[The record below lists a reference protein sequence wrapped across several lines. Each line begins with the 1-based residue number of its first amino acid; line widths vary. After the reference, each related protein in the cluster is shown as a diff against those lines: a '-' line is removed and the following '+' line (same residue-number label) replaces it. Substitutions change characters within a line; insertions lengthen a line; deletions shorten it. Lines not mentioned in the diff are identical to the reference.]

1 VSDVKIALSK
11 KVKGSTKRHV
21 ILTVPTMKDPG
32 IRLVI
37 RQYILPKGTVPVSA
51 FRGENTLFKFNIS
64 YLDRLLL
71 TFPDAEM
78 SRGLRS
84 RLAKEQ
90 SHILDTLDDT
100 EVEVP
105 GFAGELWRF
114 QTQGVNAGIEHLR
127 EHGVF
132 MLNDEMGLGKT
143 IQAICMILK
152 LKRKRVLVVTT
163 KSGCGSWA
171 KILRTLFPRVK
182 YEVIEGDASR
192 RAAKAN
198 KQVRIR
204 LVNFEAL
211 RVQAFDSNGNP
222 WPKKRRESKSDRKV
236 WRPNNPDL
244 FRQRYDMII
253 TDEFHKVKNP
263 HAQQTLGYLQL
274 PKAEMEMPMSGT
286 PFLNNPMELWPVL
299 NRLWP
304 TKFPNYD
311 AFETNLI
318 VKDGGERIA
327 FNPDEMAKLRTFLDA
342 HTVRRRKEQ
351 VGIQMPAVIYS
362 TVMVPMT
369 DEQRRIYKRVERE
382 MKMELA
388 DGTIKTIVGALPK
401 IMRLKQA
408 CFSPELFGGSE
419 HSAKIEQLRDIVTEL
434 VASGE
439 KAIIF
444 TQFEPGVRILA
455 REFEEYD
462 PAVITG
468 KLNHTTKRRD
478 AQVEKFETSDDC
490 KLFIGTIR
498 ANQEAI
504 TLSAATYVIMLDEE
518 WSPNSNDQA
527 IARSA
532 AGGLRGI
539 NADHVNVIKL
549 QCENSIEQDIEALN
563 DWKRAVFDR
572 TIERDGGRLREVRK
586 VTLADIRKVLNG
598 EYRDKKPKV
607 AA

>member
-1 VSDVKIALSK
+1 MSSDVRIALSK
-11 KVKGSTKRHV
+11 RVKGSDTRHV
-21 ILTVPTMKDPG
+21 IMRCPSMKDGP
-32 IRLVI
+32 IRMVI
-37 RQYILPKGTVPVSA
+37 RQHILPHGTVPVSA
-51 FRGENTLFKFNIS
+51 YRGTDTLFKFNLR

-71 TFPDAEM
+71 AFPDAEM
-78 SRGLRS
+78 SMGLRR
-84 RLAKEQ
+84 RLAREQ
-90 SHILDTLDDT
+90 MAQIDSLPDD
-100 EVEVP
+100 EVMIP
-105 GFAGELWRF
+105 GFQGEFWRF
-114 QTQGVNAGIEHLR
+114 QNQGINAGVQHLR
-127 EHGVF
+127 DNGVF

-143 IQAICMILK
+143 IQAIAILLK

-182 YEVIEGDASR
+182 YEVIEGDAGK

-198 KQVRIR
+198 KQVRVR

-211 RVQAFDSNGNP
+211 RVKAFDSNGNP
-222 WPKKRRESKSDRKV
+222 WQKGWRESKTRRKV
-236 WRPNNPDL
+236 WVPNNPAL
-244 FRQRYDMII
+244 FRQRYDMIV

-263 HAQQTLGYLQL
+263 EAQQTLGYLQL

-286 PFLNNPMELWPVL
+286 PFLNNPLELWPIL

-304 TKFPNYD
+304 SKFPSYWQ
-311 AFETNLI
+311 FEANLV
-318 VKDGGERIA
+318 VKDGGVRVA
-327 FNPDEMAKLRTFLDA
+327 YNPDKMLELRTFLNS
-342 HTVRRRKEQ
+342 HTVRRRKDQ
-351 VGIQMPAVIYS
+351 VGIDMPDVVYS

-369 DEQRRIYKRVERE
+369 AEQRRIYTKIERE
-382 MKMELA
+382 MKMEMA
-388 DGTIKTIVGALPK
+388 DGTIKSVIGALPK

-408 CFSPELFGGSE
+408 CFSPELFDGSK
-419 HSAKIEQLRDIVTEL
+419 HSAKIDELKNIVEEL

-444 TQFEPGVRILA
+444 TQFEKGCEILK
-455 REFEEYD
+455 REFAAYE
-462 PAVITG
+462 PAYVTG
-468 KLNHTTKRRD
+468 KVSAKKRN
-478 AQVEKFETSDDC
+478 AEVERFEGDETC
-490 KLFIGTIR
+490 KLYIGTIR

-518 WSPNSNDQA
+518 WSPNANDQA

-539 NADHVNVIKL
+539 NATGPVSVIKL
-549 QCENSIEQDIEALN
+549 QCEDSIEQDIEALN

-572 TIERDGGRLREVRK
+572 TIENDGGRLRK
-586 VTLADIRKVLNG
+586 IQKITLADIRKALNG
-598 EYRDKKPKV
+598 EFRDKKAKV